1 MALLFGSLISA
12 TDPISVLA
20 IFKELGVDKRLS
32 SIVEGESLFND
43 GTSIVLFRILMLIAL
58 TGQFS
63 LVGSIQQ
70 FVQVAFGGALLGLL
84 VGYFFSHLIRPIDD
98 YLIEVAL
105 TTVLAYG
112 IFFLA
117 EALHISGVIAV
128 VITGLVVGNY
138 GTRIGMSPTTKLNL
152 SLSGSS

>member
-1 MALLFGSLISA
+1 M
-12 TDPISVLA
+12 LA
-20 IFKELGVDKRLS
+20 IFKELGVAKRLS

-84 VGYFFSHLIRPIDD
+84 IGYFFSHLIRPIDD
-98 YLIEVAL
+98 ANW
-105 TTVLAYG
+105 AS
-112 IFFLA
+112 
-117 EALHISGVIAV
+117 ISGSRLFTSSGPIPIRPSMVSDNA
-128 VITGLVVGNY
+128 GSAAGPPPS
-138 GTRIGMSPTTKLNL
+138 GAKL
-152 SLSGSS
+152 GAMIFAA